1 MPNDKFLISEN
12 LPSSPRNN
20 DLNDMEFDDGDEM
33 AGDWIVVE
41 PKLPSILESKKED
54 PNNIKSINRES

>member
-1 MPNDKFLISEN
+1 
-12 LPSSPRNN
+12 
-20 DLNDMEFDDGDEM
+20 MEFDDGDEM

-54 PNNIKSINRES
+54 PNNIKSINRER